1 MKVTI
6 LKSALAG
13 LACLGMAI
21 PSNVTAE
28 GAKTNQI
35 ASKVQIA
42 DVALSN
48 GVMSGKVVDSQG
60 QQISGSVV
68 KVSLGSKVVAS
79 AVTNAEGEFAVGD
92 LKSGLYQVST
102 GETQSVVR
110 LWDGQVAPPAAKSN
124 VLIVQ
129 GSTLR
134 AQCKDTFDY
143 VILGTAITGVAL
155 GGAALAQD
163 DGDTII
169 VSP

>member
-6 LKSALAG
+6 LKGALAS

-21 PSNVTAE
+21 PSTVMAD
-28 GAKTNQI
+28 AKMNQV

-42 DVALSN
+42 DVALNN
-48 GVMSGKVVDSQG
+48 GVMSGKVVDTQG
-60 QQISGSVV
+60 QNVNGGVV

-79 AVTNAEGEFAVGD
+79 AVTDANGEFAIND
-92 LKSGLYQVST
+92 LKSGLYQVSS
-102 GETQSVVR
+102 GESQSVVR

-129 GSTLR
+129 GNTVR
-134 AQCKDTFDY
+134 AQCDSPTDY

-155 GGAALAQD
+155 GGAALAQG